1 MNPTVLLYNLP
12 LGAQIQIEALCREI
26 GANPVTVE
34 KARQGLTLGA
44 LVGLLPE
51 VIHREQVP
59 GQMLVL
65 AYFDQEMLDA
75 FLQGLRRRQVPPI
88 PRKAMLTLT
97 NTAWTGP
104 SSMRTCPRRWPKWQG
119 PCKKTD
125 PAQHSFYHGFSLLT
139 MCSWDRRMQIDTGEK
154 MAYDDTIL

>member
-104 SSMRTCPRRWPKWQG
+104 QLYENLSQEMAEMAR
-119 PCKKTD
+119 
-125 PAQHSFYHGFSLLT
+125 A
-139 MCSWDRRMQIDTGEK
+139 MQKD
-154 MAYDDTIL
+154 